1 MLLKNSLLKSKR
13 TNENTDLLI
22 TLLSVYDF
30 FVFWYM

>member
-22 TLLSVYDF
+22 TLLSV
-30 FVFWYM
+30 